1 MGDPLKRFGVQRFYH
16 QMKLMI
22 CCVLLPIL
30 FHMGQSTN
38 RSTQPF
44 RTISIQKKE
53 NGYRNFESVAF
64 TFQRDLDSFLK
75 ETSTQIGWNNRQEF
89 EAALR
94 NAKVD
99 FTEEALVLLRHTEG
113 SGSVQVTFETPVLE
127 DRKLLCKIR
136 GRPIPPGHG
145 GTTDMAYYC
154 LAVAVSKSAVSQVE
168 FQAVEGGFFERR
180 PPIVFQL
187 SEKQPSNKRLQRPR
201 G

>member
-1 MGDPLKRFGVQRFYH
+1 
-16 QMKLMI
+16 MKLML
-22 CCVLLPIL
+22 CCLLLPIL
-30 FHMGQSTN
+30 LHLGQSTN
-38 RSTQPF
+38 RTTQSF

-53 NGYRNFESVAF
+53 NGYGNFASIAF
-64 TFQRDLDSFLK
+64 TSQRDLDSFLK

-145 GTTDMAYYC
+145 GTADMAYYC
-154 LAVAVSKSAVSQVE
+154 FAIAVSKSAVSQVE
-168 FQAVEGGFFERR
+168 FQAVEGGFSERR
-180 PPIVFQL
+180 LPPIVFQL
-187 SEKQPSNKRLQRPR
+187 SEKELSNKRLQRPR